1 MAKTQTPGLKR
12 IFKAYI
18 YSMQGFKAGFVN
30 EAAVRQELVLALI
43 LTIAAFMLS
52 TSAVM
57 LVLLVCMPW
66 LTLMVELMNSAVEAV
81 VDRIGS
87 ERHELSGRAKD
98 LGSSCVFV
106 MLCLTAFTWL
116 VLLGERFEL
125 WTF

>member
-1 MAKTQTPGLKR
+1 MAKQQTPGLKR
-12 IFKAYI
+12 ILKAYV

-30 EAAVRQELVLALI
+30 EAAVRQELCLALI
-43 LTIAAFMLS
+43 LTVAAFFVA
-52 TSAVM
+52 TSALSLIL
-57 LVLLVCMPW
+57 LVLLPW

-106 MLCLTAFTWL
+106 MLCLTAFTWVVLILDRLGVSL
-116 VLLGERFEL
+116 V
-125 WTF
+125 